1 MSAPLRR
8 IGLAWLLCTAV
19 TAVATAAVADAWRAV
34 VVATPDLRLV
44 LTWRGTVGEVL
55 ADLGVRLGASD
66 RVSPALGAPVASGA
80 VIRVRR
86 AVPVTIAVGQARY
99 RVWSAAET
107 VGDLLAERPGGLI
120 VRPRDRVFPAREAA
134 LAADT
139 VVRVIRIETRIV
151 EETERVA
158 PGRVLRTDS
167 DLPRGL
173 TRVVQVG
180 RPGVRLR
187 RVALTLADGV
197 VIARRE
203 VDSVL
208 VQPPQ
213 DRIVH
218 VGTRRMI
225 ASRGEWVGREVLHME
240 ATGYAPWTGPGV
252 DDVTA
257 TGMRAGYGVVAVDP
271 AVIPLGSRLYIEGY
285 GVAIAGDTGGAIK
298 GYRIDLGFDTA
309 RAAIRFGRRTVRVYI
324 LSSPAASRPS
334 R

>member
-1 MSAPLRR
+1 MSASLRR

-19 TAVATAAVADAWRAV
+19 TTVATAAVADAWRAV
-34 VVATPDLRLV
+34 VVATPDPRLV

-55 ADLGVRLGASD
+55 ADLGVRVGAQD

-80 VIRVRR
+80 AIRVRR

-107 VGDLLAERPGGLI
+107 VGDLLAERPGGLV

-134 LAADT
+134 LAAHT
-139 VVRVIRIETRIV
+139 VVRVIRVETRIV

-158 PGRVLRTDS
+158 PGRVVRADS

-173 TRVVQVG
+173 ARVVQVG
-180 RPGVRLR
+180 RPGIRLR
-187 RVALTLADGV
+187 RVAVTLADGV
-197 VIARRE
+197 VIERRE
-203 VDSVL
+203 VGRVL

-225 ASRGEWVGREVLHME
+225 ASRGEFVGREILHME

-324 LSSPAASRPS
+324 LSTPTASRPS